1 MGFANHL
8 PINQLAG
15 VYSTH
20 IENADALIIQQYQ
33 TTFCE
38 IYLMIRHGQD
48 LISQLNQ
55 A

>member
-15 VYSTH
+15 VYSTNT
-20 IENADALIIQQYQ
+20 ENADALIIQQYQ

-38 IYLMIRHGQD
+38 IHLTIRYDQD
-48 LISQLNQ
+48 LILQPNQ